1 MYEVMLSRIVVY
13 SSPTTYIFIL
23 VHFIAHSFHIQPQ
36 FLKWNFET
44 YIIIFGHGLK
54 LL

>member
-1 MYEVMLSRIVVY
+1 MHEVVLSRIVVY
-13 SSPTTYIFIL
+13 SSQTTYIFIL

-36 FLKWNFET
+36 FLKRNFET
-44 YIIIFGHGLK
+44 NIIFGHGLK